1 MLAGV
6 RAYLAPPLFIPL
18 ESVDLEF
25 QLCLSTASAVEYK

>member
-25 QLCLSTASAVEYK
+25 ELYIYQQLVQNRM